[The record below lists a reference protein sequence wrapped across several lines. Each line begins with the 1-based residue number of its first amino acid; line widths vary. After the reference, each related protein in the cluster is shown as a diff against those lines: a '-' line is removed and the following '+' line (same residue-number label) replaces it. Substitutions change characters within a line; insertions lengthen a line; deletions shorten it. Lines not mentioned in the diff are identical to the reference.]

1 MKCHAQAL
9 SDGHRGLTRR
19 ECLERNLFCSVK
31 VETCF
36 LFSNNHAFSTS
47 DSTQTQEHFIW
58 IFFIQQQLGLFGGG
72 GNPKTHTQTLKCK
85 NLFLSRHGQTT
96 CDYVHAQVG
105 GAADLGSVSLWYT
118 LSVLRDQCFKKQQ
131 QQKLFIYSLLIHDLS
146 GATS

>member
-1 MKCHAQAL
+1 M
-9 SDGHRGLTRR
+9 
-19 ECLERNLFCSVK
+19 
-31 VETCF
+31 
-36 LFSNNHAFSTS
+36 NH
-47 DSTQTQEHFIW
+47 TQTQEHFIW

-85 NLFLSRHGQTT
+85 NLLHSRHGQTT